1 MWQDHIYHPLAL
13 LPTQAGKS
21 EITYILFSHFIYSEC
36 DFKKKSFNVYDVHC
50 ISRVQSIFLVV
61 TTFPQPAYLSCTYW
75 FPTFFIMTFQDNLLQ
90 TDVNILLSDVCKF
103 YNASIPC
110 ICVPGGIKQMQLMFW
125 FKEKSW
131 IFQKMFIF
139 AFLAKLK
146 WENWY
151 HSYPLNEQWAAG

>member
-13 LPTQAGKS
+13 LPTQTGKS
-21 EITYILFSHFIYSEC
+21 EITYILFSHFMYSEC
-36 DFKKKSFNVYDVHC
+36 DFKKKVSMVMMFTAFQESAIY
-50 ISRVQSIFLVV
+50 FWVV
-61 TTFPQPAYLSCTYW
+61 TTFPQPAYLSCISW
-75 FPTFFIMTFQDNLLQ
+75 FPTFFIMTFQDNFLQ
-90 TDVNILLSDVCKF
+90 TDVNILLSDLCKF
-103 YNASIPC
+103 YNASITC
-110 ICVPGGIKQMQLMFW
+110 ICVPGGIHQMQLMFW

-151 HSYPLNEQWAAG
+151 HCCPLNEQWAAG